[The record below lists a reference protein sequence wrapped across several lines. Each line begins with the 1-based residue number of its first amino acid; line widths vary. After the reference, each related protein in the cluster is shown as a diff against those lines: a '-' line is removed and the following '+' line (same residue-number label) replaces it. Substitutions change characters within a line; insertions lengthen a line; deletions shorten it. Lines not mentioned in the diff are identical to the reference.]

1 MSDNSNIPSFGSKAE
16 ELQYLANNRWPNGE
30 ISCPRCASA
39 DIVSQNKRVDTGLYR
54 CRACAKNNNH
64 MIFNAATGTPL
75 MGFQLPLAGI
85 MLISRE
91 MNKGREG
98 MSMREM
104 AQQLNTTHVS
114 IINTCRKLGEL
125 FTKQEGYLLGEF
137 APTCAGK
144 VRTRRKGKE
153 YYHPLPDPAPTVEQ
167 VAETTEPASAPLGI
181 DGTPKRTGDLPA
193 MSP

>member
-1 MSDNSNIPSFGSKAE
+1 MNDNHTIPSFGSKAE
-16 ELQYLANNRWPNGE
+16 ELQYLADNRWPDGK
-30 ISCPRCASA
+30 ISCPRCSGTN
-39 DIVSQNKRVDTGLYR
+39 IVPQNKKVATGLYR
-54 CRACAKNNNH
+54 CRDCAKKHDH

-104 AQQLNTTHVS
+104 AQKLNSTHVS
-114 IINTCRKLGEL
+114 IINTCRKLGEMYEKE
-125 FTKQEGYLLGEF
+125 TGYLLGEF

-144 VRTRRKGKE
+144 TRTRRKGKD
-153 YYHPLPDPAPTVEQ
+153 YYHPLPAPNTTAPT
-167 VAETTEPASAPLGI
+167 APSEPPSAPLGI
-181 DGTPKRTGDLPA
+181 DGTPTSSGDFPP